1 MDDSA
6 AASPTLQVVREP
18 LYAQLEPS
26 RMRLFRDKTGRL
38 RLTIEGDRS
47 FPEAKVVRT
56 FPLSDPDHYLG
67 FLDGKDRVIGLVAE
81 PGEFDE
87 GTRLTIEQELRRRY
101 FIPTITRVHEAREDF
116 GSVYCDV
123 DTDHGRRQFV
133 AQGFRDTLEELSD
146 GRLLL
151 TDVDGNRYLI
161 KDWRHLDARSRR
173 LLERLV

>member
-1 MDDSA
+1 MDNTTP
-6 AASPTLQVVREP
+6 ASPTAPVREP
-18 LYAQLEPS
+18 FYPQLAPAGV
-26 RMRLFRDKTGRL
+26 RLFRDETGRL

-47 FPEAKVVRT
+47 FVEAKVVRV

-67 FLDGKDRVIGLVAE
+67 FLDGKDRVIGVVVEPEGLDEETRRTAE
-81 PGEFDE
+81 
-87 GTRLTIEQELRRRY
+87 RELRRRY
-101 FIPTITRVHEAREDF
+101 FTPTITRVYEAREEF

-133 AQGFRDTLEELSD
+133 AQAWRDTLEELGD
-146 GRLLL
+146 GRLLV

-161 KDWRHLDARSRR
+161 SHWERLDPRSRR